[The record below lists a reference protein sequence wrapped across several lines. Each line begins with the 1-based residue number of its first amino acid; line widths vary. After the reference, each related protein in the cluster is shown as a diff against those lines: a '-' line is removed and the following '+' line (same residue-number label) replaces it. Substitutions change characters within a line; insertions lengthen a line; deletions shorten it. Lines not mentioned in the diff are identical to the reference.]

1 MTIIKVIAVA
11 LLFSGLAGCAIPN
24 SQDSRILEGGNQ
36 LELRSMQTRTFDTG
50 DKNSV
55 VRNVISTLQDFNFV
69 IDKADAELGIVTAT
83 KLSGYQIR
91 MTVTVR
97 PKSAEQMLVRANAQY
112 NLKAIE
118 EPEVYQSFFAALSKS
133 LFLSANSVE

>member
-1 MTIIKVIAVA
+1 MIIVKAITVM
-11 LLFSGLAGCAIPN
+11 LFIVFLGSCAIP

-50 DKNSV
+50 DQNTV
-55 VRNVISTLQDFNFV
+55 IRNVISTLQDFNFV
-69 IDKADAELGIVTAT
+69 IDKADAELGTVTAT

-97 PKSAEQMLVRANAQY
+97 SKSAEQVLVRANAQY

-118 EPEVYQSFFAALSKS
+118 EPEVYQTFFAALAKS

>member
-1 MTIIKVIAVA
+1 MIIGKAITFGLF
-11 LLFSGLAGCAIPN
+11 LLLLAGCAIP

-36 LELRSMQTRTFDTG
+36 LELRSMQSRTFDIS
-50 DKNSV
+50 DKNTV

-69 IDKADAELGIVTAT
+69 IDRADAELGTITAT

-91 MTVTVR
+91 MTITVR

-118 EPEVYQSFFAALSKS
+118 DPGVYQSFFAALSKS

>member
-1 MTIIKVIAVA
+1 MTIIKIIAVA
-11 LLFSGLAGCAIPN
+11 LLFSGLAGCALPS

-55 VRNVISTLQDFNFV
+55 VRNVLSTLQDFNFV

>member
-1 MTIIKVIAVA
+1 MIIVKAITVM
-11 LLFSGLAGCAIPN
+11 LFIVFLGSCAIP

-50 DKNSV
+50 DKNTV
-55 VRNVISTLQDFNFV
+55 IRNVISTLQDFNFV
-69 IDKADAELGIVTAT
+69 IDKADAELGTVTAT

-97 PKSAEQMLVRANAQY
+97 SKSAEQVLVRANAQY

>member
-11 LLFSGLAGCAIPN
+11 LLFSGLAGCAIP